1 MKLTKA
7 DLEKKVE
14 ELEAKLKR
22 AEEALLLVDKEFQQ
36 YKQLKAGMIG
46 VGSVRNPK
54 AGN

>member
-1 MKLTKA
+1 MRETKA
-7 DLEKKVE
+7 DLVKKIE

-22 AEEALLLVDKEFQQ
+22 AEEALLMVDKEFRQ
-36 YKQLKAGMIG
+36 YKQLKAGVIG